1 MQTNYTEDDWEVPHE
16 INFNVEVGP
25 QEEEEDE
32 DNWEDS
38 VWKTAP
44 LKVVFNMKKN
54 IWHDEVDEAIIPQSS
69 TINYM
74 QSEKDKVKA
83 LQQKLVEDADNELT
97 EDLFHVGSPKLVRSL
112 LTRPSNPIGI
122 SLNTRDQ
129 YILFAEDCANHVKQG
144 TSLHIYEFHKT
155 LFSNLS
161 GKMSNE
167 HTKLLIK
174 HLEAT
179 IVSNGALP
187 KKPILKKEIE
197 IRKKRHQEIFGEAE
211 EDEYDHYAVRY
222 DMS

>member
-1 MQTNYTEDDWEVPHE
+1 MQTNCIDHDWEVPHE
-16 INFNVEVGP
+16 INFNVGTGP

-44 LKVVFNMKKN
+44 LKVAFNMNKN
-54 IWHDEVDEAIIPQSS
+54 TWHDEVDEAIIPQSS

-74 QSEKDKVKA
+74 QSEKDKLKA

-97 EDLFHVGSPKLVRSL
+97 EDLFHMGSPKLVRSL
-112 LTRPSNPIGI
+112 LTRPPNPIGI

-144 TSLHIYEFHKT
+144 TSLHLYEFHKT
-155 LFSNLS
+155 LFLNLS

-187 KKPILKKEIE
+187 KKQILKKENE
-197 IRKKRHQEIFGEAE
+197 IRKKRHHEIFGEAE
-211 EDEYDHYAVRY
+211 EDEYDHYAARY

>member
-1 MQTNYTEDDWEVPHE
+1 MQTNYTEDDWEVSHE
-16 INFNVEVGP
+16 INFNVGIGP
-25 QEEEEDE
+25 EEED
-32 DNWEDS
+32 DWENGD
-38 VWKTAP
+38 WKISP
-44 LKVVFNMKKN
+44 MKVVINTEKN
-54 IWHDEVDEAIIPQSS
+54 IWHDEVDEAIIPQPS

-74 QSEKDKVKA
+74 QSEKDKLKA

-112 LTRPSNPIGI
+112 LARAPNPIGL

-144 TSLHIYEFHKT
+144 TSLHLYEFHKT

-174 HLEAT
+174 HLETT
-179 IVSNGALP
+179 IVSNVPLP

-197 IRKKRHQEIFGEAE
+197 IRKKKHQEVFGEAE
-211 EDEYDHYAVRY
+211 EDEYDHYAARY
-222 DMS
+222 DMT